1 MVSQCAAMHRILLT
15 ATAVL
20 WGIGN
25 AEFAEDAEETTC
37 LEAVCAGHDRS
48 ASEEV
53 QALRT
58 ELLQTAVQLKRS
70 KEAEP
75 PNDMLHDLQLET
87 FQAMS
92 EHREAL
98 RRQADAMA
106 AETRTAE
113 ALKAMNHETST
124 GPPQEQIAPSGP
136 KPKHGKHHHHGGE
149 NKLLQEAMIP
159 AGALAAGMLLLWYQ
173 LTTAGILAIYF
184 GAQAGFTLYMKVV
197 LSNSVI
203 SQELGIDGVPA
214 GFLVTAVQQVV
225 AFIVL
230 AIIVAAMYCTPY
242 RYTPRPLKSWSEVA
256 CVIIFSFAFSLNI
269 GLNNF
274 SLSLLAVSLN
284 MIIRSCLPIVTLAF
298 QQILGPC
305 IPDLAQKVRMTEV
318 TLMVAGVV
326 FAAVATLAK
335 SEGSHGGG
343 SESKNLLLGV
353 FVCTLSDAACAVNL
367 ILGNMFGSSL
377 DPPLNPVDTIFY
389 MALPCAL
396 FLLPASILLMHP
408 VGWPNFGDITDLQV
422 FQKVMELS
430 PTTMLWVILSGC
442 IAAGYNVL
450 QYTVV
455 QRLSASHAAFAGNF
469 NKAATIMLS
478 ICMGLET
485 LPGGVWSAVMLL
497 AILGN
502 IGAFTGFSLLKSN
515 EKAVK
520 KAESE
525 TSSKS

>member
-1 MVSQCAAMHRILLT
+1 MVSQNAAMHRILLT

-20 WGIGN
+20 LGIRQIN
-25 AEFAEDAEETTC
+25 AELVENEDTRC
-37 LEAVCAGHDRS
+37 DDAVCAGHDRS

-70 KEAEP
+70 KEA
-75 PNDMLHDLQLET
+75 PNEMLHDLQIET
-87 FQAMS
+87 FQAES
-92 EHREAL
+92 ENREAL

-113 ALKAMNHETST
+113 ALKAMHHETST
-124 GPPQEQIAPSGP
+124 GPPQALHAPSDP
-136 KPKHGKHHHHGGE
+136 KPKHSKHHGNSQ
-149 NKLLQEAMIP
+149 NKLLEEAMIP
-159 AGALAAGMLLLWYQ
+159 AGALVAGVLLLWYE

-203 SQELGIDGVPA
+203 SKELGISGVPA

-225 AFIVL
+225 AFFVL
-230 AIIVAAMYCTPY
+230 AVIVAVMYCTPY
-242 RYTPRPLKSWSEVA
+242 RYTPRRLKSWSEVA
-256 CVIIFSFAFSLNI
+256 CVILFSFAFSLNI

-284 MIIRSCLPIVTLAF
+284 MIIRSCLPVVTLAF

-318 TLMVAGVV
+318 ILMVAGVV
-326 FAAVATLAK
+326 FAAVATVAK
-335 SEGSHGGG
+335 SEGSHHGGA
-343 SESKNLLLGV
+343 ESKNLLLGV
-353 FVCTLSDAACAVNL
+353 MVCTLSDAACAINL

-396 FLLPASILLMHP
+396 FLMPASILFLHP
-408 VGWPNFGDITDLQV
+408 VDWANFGDITDLQV

-430 PTTMLWVILSGC
+430 PSTMLWVILSGC

-478 ICMGLET
+478 ICMGLES
-485 LPGGVWSAVMLL
+485 LPGGVWSAVRRP
-497 AILGN
+497 
-502 IGAFTGFSLLKSN
+502 K
-515 EKAVK
+515 
-520 KAESE
+520 
-525 TSSKS
+525 